1 MAMGHTR
8 GACGIDRPMDRVRA
22 PPRRGKDDGLRNWHL
37 AGKGQERVS
46 ANELD
51 PGMFCWG
58 GIRAKET
65 VQETITPKKG

>member
-1 MAMGHTR
+1 MSFSATGFT
-8 GACGIDRPMDRVRA
+8 
-22 PPRRGKDDGLRNWHL
+22 RRGKDDGLRNWHL

-65 VQETITPKKG
+65 VQETIRHKAPRYRVITEAD